1 MNRSEDKHL
10 TRMLGSFHAIKESFN
25 ENLIKEGFTP
35 KNVTL
40 EKTIIDNGISI
51 NINGKIISSKGKF

>member
-1 MNRSEDKHL
+1 
-10 TRMLGSFHAIKESFN
+10 MLGSFHAIKESFN